1 MLNGLLHVDGFLSG
15 FLPGF
20 GFSLGYVVK
29 HPAQLSVDVSS
40 EVGQVWQLTQIIL
53 LACILKKTLTAGQIN
68 DPS

>member
-53 LACILKKTLTAGQIN
+53 LLWLAFKKQQLIGWRAN
-68 DPS
+68 